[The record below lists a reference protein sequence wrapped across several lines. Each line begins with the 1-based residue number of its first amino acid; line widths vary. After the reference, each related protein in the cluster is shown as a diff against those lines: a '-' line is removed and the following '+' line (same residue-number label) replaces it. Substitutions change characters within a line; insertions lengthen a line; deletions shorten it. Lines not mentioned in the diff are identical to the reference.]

1 MRQDFVARSQ
11 QRSAPQAVIHQ
22 ADSPEDIEQARALF
36 LEYAQWL
43 GVDLCFQDFSRE
55 LAELPGAYAP
65 PSGRILLAAVNTSAF
80 GCVALRALDD
90 RVGEVKRMY
99 VQPARRGEGW
109 GRQLAVAIV
118 AQARFIGYRELVLD
132 TLSRLTSARAL
143 YAELGF
149 SECAPYYANPLPD
162 VVYMRLR
169 LDANAPV

>member
-1 MRQDFVARSQ
+1 MRQDLVARSQ
-11 QRSAPQAVIHQ
+11 RRAAAEAIRQ
-22 ADSPEDIEQARALF
+22 ADSPEDIAQARALF
-36 LEYAQWL
+36 VEYAQWL

-65 PSGRILLAAVNTSAF
+65 PSGRILLAAANAEAF
-80 GCVALRALDD
+80 GCVALRAIDD
-90 RVGEVKRMY
+90 CVGEIKRMY
-99 VQPARRGEGW
+99 VQPARRGQGW

-132 TLSRLTSARAL
+132 TLSRLTSARLL
-143 YAELGF
+143 YEELGF

-169 LDANAPV
+169 LETDAPA

>member
-1 MRQDFVARSQ
+1 VRQDLVARP
-11 QRSAPQAVIHQ
+11 PQCGGAQGAIHQ
-22 ADSPEDIEQARALF
+22 AESAEDVAQARALF

-55 LAELPGAYAP
+55 LEELPGAYAP
-65 PSGRILLAAVNTSAF
+65 PSGRILLAAAKESAF
-80 GCVALRALDD
+80 GCVALRAIDA
-90 RVGEVKRMY
+90 RVGEIKRMY

-118 AQARFIGYRELVLD
+118 AQARLIGYRELVLD
-132 TLSRLTSARAL
+132 TLSRLTTARAL

-149 SECAPYYANPLPD
+149 AECAPYYVNPLPD

-169 LDANAPV
+169 LDPDAPA